1 MKRLIEF
8 PLQEGGTMLV
18 EVDEPEGFAET
29 TMRGGVVK
37 AARPSEIVDKAKDTF
52 EDALDKIKPA
62 AQSIIDKLRELHD
75 APDEIGVEFGI
86 KLSAEAGAFIAS
98 AGVEANYTVTLK
110 WTKSSAAARRHKKYS
125 MSKPPL

>member
-1 MKRLIEF
+1 MKRLVEF
-8 PLQEGGTMLV
+8 PLQEGGTLLV
-18 EVDEPEGFAET
+18 EVDGPEGSTES

-37 AARPSEIVDKAKDTF
+37 AARPGEIADKAQDTF

-62 AQSIIDKLRELHD
+62 AQAIIDKLRALSD
-75 APDEIGVEFGI
+75 APDEIEVEFGI

-110 WTKSSAAARRHKKYS
+110 WTKSPESHRHHKKY
-125 MSKPPL
+125 PIA

>member
-1 MKRLIEF
+1 MKRLVEF
-8 PLQEGGTMLV
+8 PLQEGGTLLV
-18 EVDEPEGFAET
+18 EVDEPERYAET

-37 AARPSEIVDKAKDTF
+37 AARPGEIADKAQDTF

-62 AQSIIDKLRELHD
+62 AQAIIDKLRALSD

-98 AGVEANYTVTLK
+98 AGVEANYTVTLT
-110 WTKSSAAARRHKKYS
+110 WTKPHESRRHHKKY
-125 MSKPPL
+125 LIA